1 MFFKLAPPIKRGF
14 IVITMDEAT
23 KRYITIIALDI
34 LINQCNNML
43 EDVEL
48 NKTMD
53 PQEKQFTIELKE
65 LSLIYKKELEDSNH
79 ISKPQWQK

>member
-1 MFFKLAPPIKRGF
+1 
-14 IVITMDEAT
+14 
-23 KRYITIIALDI
+23 
-34 LINQCNNML
+34 ML

-65 LSLIYKKELEDSNH
+65 LSSIYKKELEDSNH
-79 ISKPQWQK
+79 ISKPKW

>member
-1 MFFKLAPPIKRGF
+1 
-14 IVITMDEAT
+14 MDEVT

-34 LINQCNNML
+34 LIKQCNHIL

-48 NKTMD
+48 NKTIMD

-65 LSLIYKKELEDSNH
+65 LSSIYKKELEDSNH
-79 ISKPQWQK
+79 ISKPKW